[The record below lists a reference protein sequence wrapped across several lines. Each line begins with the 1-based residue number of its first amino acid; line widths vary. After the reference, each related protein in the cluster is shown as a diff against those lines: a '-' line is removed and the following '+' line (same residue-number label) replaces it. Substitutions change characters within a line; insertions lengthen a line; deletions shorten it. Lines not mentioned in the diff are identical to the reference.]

1 MHCCTLAPCRLC
13 NVCADVCDLQCR
25 ESGCC
30 PTSLRAP
37 ELRQPRSCS
46 AQGVCCRGQTLL
58 RREAL
63 TQELPLRS
71 LWSVCTRPSCPSLP
85 ILSFPSL
92 CCCSFFPFP
101 FLSISFLSCLVLFFF
116 FSMLSFLFRLSSCP
130 VLSGYNCLVLC
141 YMTLST
147 QVVVSLCLQ
156 TGRPSSST
164 ATRCPSQSRALIS
177 QQ

>member
-130 VLSGYNCLVLC
+130 VLS
-141 YMTLST
+141 
-147 QVVVSLCLQ
+147 
-156 TGRPSSST
+156 
-164 ATRCPSQSRALIS
+164 
-177 QQ
+177 